1 MNSLFRLLTVE
12 LQVEVSLPG
21 AHAFAQ
27 AAQADGFAG
36 DEIRRQGDLDG
47 HEVVAE
53 AAPDAQAD
61 APAGHKVAG
70 GQGEFLFFV
79 DLLAQ
84 PALEGAGN
92 ALAQAEAGL
101 FVAPGDG
108 DFLSFFLADAFA
120 AFVGRRFLCFGGG
133 GLFGGGLVNVFFRMR
148 FFPFLPVELA
158 VDIFEDAAGEG
169 VIEQVPQDILFGIAA
184 LLEVLAGILRFL
196 FVVRGGL
203 RPGLLRLQFL
213 PSCEGLNLDAA
224 LFHLLADETL
234 ALFAGAAAFGGIT
247 GALFGAALFGL
258 FAYDA
263 FALFASAAAFG
274 GITGAFFGTAAF
286 LAALLGPAAAFFGF
300 LAGFLG
306 LLTGLLSGLQHGRK
320 GHVGLVEQL
329 EIVAGVG
336 VAGVEIRVQLEGPLA
351 VGAFELLQ
359 AGVLVQPEYLVA
371 LLEGEL
377 SAAFHGSYGCV
388 LRIRALASQRGSWAS
403 RSFSRR

>member
-1 MNSLFRLLTVE
+1 MNSLFGLLTVE

-70 GQGEFLFFV
+70 GQGEFLLFV

-120 AFVGRRFLCFGGG
+120 AFVGRRFFCFGG
-133 GLFGGGLVNVFFRMR
+133 LFAGGLVNVFFRMR
-148 FFPFLPVELA
+148 LCLFLPVELA

-169 VIEQVPQDILFGIAA
+169 VIEQVPQDILFGVPLITSYPRNISFPFFSIAC
-184 LLEVLAGILRFL
+184 L
-196 FVVRGGL
+196 
-203 RPGLLRLQFL
+203 
-213 PSCEGLNLDAA
+213 
-224 LFHLLADETL
+224 
-234 ALFAGAAAFGGIT
+234 
-247 GALFGAALFGL
+247 
-258 FAYDA
+258 Y
-263 FALFASAAAFG
+263 
-274 GITGAFFGTAAF
+274 
-286 LAALLGPAAAFFGF
+286 
-300 LAGFLG
+300 
-306 LLTGLLSGLQHGRK
+306 
-320 GHVGLVEQL
+320 
-329 EIVAGVG
+329 
-336 VAGVEIRVQLEGPLA
+336 
-351 VGAFELLQ
+351 
-359 AGVLVQPEYLVA
+359 QP
-371 LLEGEL
+371 
-377 SAAFHGSYGCV
+377 
-388 LRIRALASQRGSWAS
+388 
-403 RSFSRR
+403 SFSICS